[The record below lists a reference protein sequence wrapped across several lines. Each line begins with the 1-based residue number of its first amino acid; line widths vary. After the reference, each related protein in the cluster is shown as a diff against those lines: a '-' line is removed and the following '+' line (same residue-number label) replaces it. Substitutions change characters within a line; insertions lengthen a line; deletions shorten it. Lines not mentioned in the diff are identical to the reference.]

1 MGFSGTAKPEEQRP
15 AAAPA
20 SAAPAAPLSPAVGG
34 DLIAVVAA
42 AIAAYDGG
50 GEISPIIG
58 RLSSP
63 GWTNYARIE
72 TVTTRDQMF

>member
-1 MGFSGTAKPEEQRP
+1 MGFAGTAKPEEQKP
-15 AAAPA
+15 VAAAAPA
-20 SAAPAAPLSPAVGG
+20 TPVAAAGAGG
-34 DLIAVVAA
+34 DLVAVIAA

-50 GEISPIIG
+50 GESLPIIG

-63 GWTNYARIE
+63 GWTNYARVE